1 MANMAGH
8 TRKAA
13 KLSADSSR
21 LPPKLTHRA
30 TILSVDAV
38 GAVHHVSRQATLGA
52 LADPALQPLPPCARH
67 VSYTWYD
74 DVGSRATY
82 ARSACP

>member
-8 TRKAA
+8 TRRGSEAV
-13 KLSADSSR
+13 SR
-21 LPPKLTHRA
+21 LFQAAAEAHSRA

-38 GAVHHVSRQATLGA
+38 GALDHVSRQATLGA
-52 LADPALQPLPPCARH
+52 LAAPALQPLPPCARH
-67 VSYTWYD
+67 FSYTWYD

-82 ARSACP
+82 ARFACP